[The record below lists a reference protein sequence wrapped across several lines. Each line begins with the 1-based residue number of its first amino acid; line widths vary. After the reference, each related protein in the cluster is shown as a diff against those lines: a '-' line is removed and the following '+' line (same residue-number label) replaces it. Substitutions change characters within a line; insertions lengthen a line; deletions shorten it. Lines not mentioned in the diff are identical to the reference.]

1 MKNIKILM
9 MSFAAVATLGLSS
22 CVQDLET
29 TPIDPSIDLP
39 QNILT
44 SEAAYEALLAK
55 CYQGL
60 ACSSSDGANGGPD
73 INGVDGGFGQY
84 LRAYFNLQCLTTD
97 EAVCCWNDTGLPDM
111 HNMNWQASNQFIV
124 AMYYRIFYQVSL
136 CNELIR
142 QVNENPTG
150 VEFQNKGVLIAEARA
165 LRALSYYHA
174 VDMFGNV
181 PFTTENDVVGNFF
194 PNQISRADLF
204 DYVENECK
212 ELIEGDDLAAEGTNV
227 YGRCDKGFVKMI
239 LAKLYLN
246 AEVYV
251 GQDRYAECAA
261 ICEDLVS
268 KYNLQQSITIQVPA
282 QAAKAAE
289 DAEAGEGAE
298 DGEDTGAGEGT
309 EDGEDDEVEMV
320 DKVIDGFSMLFS
332 ADNHLC
338 TANATFGAN
347 NEIIFAVPHDGIN
360 TTSYGGTNF
369 LIFAGTGGDMNAS
382 EAGIS
387 SGWGGLS
394 VTKQV
399 AELYAEGDVRAMF
412 FTDYGTAIADR
423 EVFTSGGYKSVK
435 FRNVNHDGSAAQTTG
450 FVDTDFPL
458 FRVADAHLMLAE
470 CAARGKADHAKGLAS
485 LNAVR
490 QRAGLEAVTTFTA
503 QDVLDERS
511 RELLWEGHRR
521 TDLIRFG
528 QFTTDAYLWE
538 YKGSPYDGKAVEDH
552 RNLFPLPPAD
562 VNANG
567 NLTQN
572 PGY

>member
-1 MKNIKILM
+1 MKNIKVLM
-9 MSFAAVATLGLSS
+9 LAVAGVFALGFSS
-22 CVQDLET
+22 CVNDLDV
-29 TPIDPSIDLP
+29 TPIDPNVQLP
-39 QNILT
+39 QDVLKD
-44 SEAAYEALLAK
+44 EAAFEALLAK

-142 QVNENPTG
+142 QVEANPAG
-150 VEFQNKGVLIAEARA
+150 VEFQHKGALIAEARA

-174 VDMFGNV
+174 IDMFGNV
-181 PFTTENDVVGNFF
+181 PFATEKDAVGAVG
-194 PNQISRADLF
+194 PKQINRADLF
-204 DYVENECK
+204 AWVEKECK
-212 ELIEGDDLAAEGTNV
+212 ELIEGNDLAAEGQNV

-239 LAKLYLN
+239 LAKMYLN

-251 GQDRYAECAA
+251 GEDRYADCAA
-261 ICEDLVS
+261 ICEDLIAN
-268 KYNLQQSITIQVPA
+268 YDLQQSITIEVA
-282 QAAKAAE
+282 DE
-289 DAEAGEGAE
+289 NGEPQ
-298 DGEDTGAGEGT
+298 
-309 EDGEDDEVEMV
+309 EVE
-320 DKVIDGFSMLFS
+320 INGFELLFC
-332 ADNHLC
+332 ADNHLR
-338 TANATFGAN
+338 TANSTFGAR

-369 LIFAGTGGDMNAS
+369 LIFAGTGGDMNAAA
-382 EAGIS
+382 AGIS
-387 SGWGGLS
+387 SGWGGLT

-399 AELYAEGDVRAMF
+399 SERYAEGDARAMF
-412 FTDYGTAIADR
+412 FTDYGTTITDR

-435 FRNVNHDGSAAQTTG
+435 FRNVKSNGEAGQTTG
-450 FVDTDFPL
+450 FVDTDWPL

-470 CAARGKADHAKGLAS
+470 CAARGKADNAKGLAS

-490 QRAGLEAVTTFTA
+490 ERAGLEKVSSFTA

-521 TDLIRFG
+521 SDLIRFG

-538 YKGSPYDGKAVEDH
+538 FKGAVKEGAAVAEH

-562 VNANG
+562 VNSNG
-567 NLTQN
+567 NLKQN
-572 PGY
+572 AGY

>member
-1 MKNIKILM
+1 MKNIKVLM
-9 MSFAAVATLGLSS
+9 LAVAGVFALGLSS
-22 CVQDLET
+22 CVKDLET
-29 TPIDPSIDLP
+29 TPIDPNVQLP
-39 QNILT
+39 QDVLKD
-44 SEAAYEALLAK
+44 EAAFEALLAK

-97 EAVCCWNDTGLPDM
+97 EATCCWNDTGLPDM

-142 QVNENPTG
+142 QVAANPAG
-150 VEFQNKGVLIAEARA
+150 VEFQNKGALVAEARA

-181 PFTTENDVVGNFF
+181 PFATENDAVGAQG
-194 PNQISRADLF
+194 PRQINRADLF
-204 DYVENECK
+204 AWIEKECK
-212 ELIEGDDLAAEGTNV
+212 ELLEGNDLAAEGTNV

-251 GQDRYAECAA
+251 GEDRYADCAA
-261 ICEDLVS
+261 LCEDLVAT
-268 KYNLQQSITIQVPA
+268 YPLADNFA
-282 QAAKAAE
+282 
-289 DAEAGEGAE
+289 D
-298 DGEDTGAGEGT
+298 
-309 EDGEDDEVEMV
+309 
-320 DKVIDGFSMLFS
+320 LFA
-332 ADNHLC
+332 ADNHLF
-338 TANATFGAN
+338 TANSTYGAS

-369 LIFAGTGGDMNAS
+369 LIFAGTGGDMNAA

-394 VTKQV
+394 VCKQV
-399 AELYAEGDVRAMF
+399 SERYTDGDVRAMF
-412 FTDYGTAIADR
+412 FKDYGTEIVDIFT
-423 EVFTSGGYKSVK
+423 FTSGGYKSMK
-435 FRNVNHDGSAAQTTG
+435 FRNVNLDGSAAQTTG

-458 FRVADAHLMLAE
+458 FRAADAYLMLAE
-470 CAARGKADHAKGLAS
+470 CSARGKADSAKGLAAY
-485 LNAVR
+485 NAVR
-490 QRAGLEAVTTFTA
+490 ERAGVSTATSITA

-511 RELLWEGHRR
+511 RELMWEGCRR
-521 TDLIRFG
+521 SDLVRFG
-528 QFTTDAYLWE
+528 QFTTADYVWE
-538 YKGSPYDGKAVEDH
+538 YKGSVKEGAAVADT

-562 VNANG
+562 VNANS
-567 NLTQN
+567 NLKQN
-572 PGY
+572 AGY

>member
-1 MKNIKILM
+1 MKNIKVLM
-9 MSFAAVATLGLSS
+9 LAVAGVFALGLSS
-22 CVQDLET
+22 CVNDLDV
-29 TPIDPSIDLP
+29 TPIDPNVQLP
-39 QNILT
+39 QDVLKD
-44 SEAAYEALLAK
+44 EAAFEALLAK

-84 LRAYFNLQCLTTD
+84 VRAYFGLLCLTTD

-142 QVNENPTG
+142 QVEANPAG
-150 VEFQNKGVLIAEARA
+150 VEFQHKGALIAEARA

-174 VDMFGNV
+174 IDMFGNV
-181 PFTTENDVVGNFF
+181 PFATEKDAVGAVG
-194 PNQISRADLF
+194 PRQINRADLF
-204 DYVENECK
+204 AWVEKECK
-212 ELIEGDDLAAEGTNV
+212 ELIEGNDLAAEGQNV

-251 GQDRYAECAA
+251 GEDRYADCAA
-261 ICEDLVS
+261 ICEDLVATYS
-268 KYNLQQSITIQVPA
+268 LAENFADLF
-282 QAAKAAE
+282 AADNDRFAV
-289 DAEAGEGAE
+289 
-298 DGEDTGAGEGT
+298 GT
-309 EDGEDDEVEMV
+309 E
-320 DKVIDGFSMLFS
+320 
-332 ADNHLC
+332 
-338 TANATFGAN
+338 
-347 NEIIFAVPHDGIN
+347 EIIFAVPHDGIN

-369 LIFAGTGGDMNAS
+369 LIFAGTGGDMTAAA
-382 EAGIS
+382 AGIS
-387 SGWGGLS
+387 SGWGGLT

-399 AELYAEGDVRAMF
+399 SERYAEGDARAMF
-412 FTDYGTAIADR
+412 FTDYGTAITDR

-435 FRNVNHDGSAAQTTG
+435 FRNVKSNGEAGQTTG
-450 FVDTDFPL
+450 FVDTDWPL

-470 CAARGKADHAKGLAS
+470 CAARGKADNAKGLAS

-490 QRAGLEAVTTFTA
+490 ERAGLEKVSSFTA

-511 RELLWEGHRR
+511 RELLWEGCRR

-538 YKGSPYDGKAVEDH
+538 FKGAVYEGAAVAEH

-562 VNANG
+562 VNSNG
-567 NLTQN
+567 NLKQN
-572 PGY
+572 AGY

>member
-1 MKNIKILM
+1 MKNIKVLM
-9 MSFAAVATLGLSS
+9 LAVAGVFALGLSS
-22 CVQDLET
+22 CVNDLDV
-29 TPIDPSIDLP
+29 TPIDPNVQLP
-39 QNILT
+39 QDVLKD
-44 SEAAYEALLAK
+44 EAAFEALLAK

-97 EAVCCWNDTGLPDM
+97 EATCCWNDTGLPDM

-124 AMYYRIFYQVSL
+124 AMYYRIFYQVGL

-142 QVNENPTG
+142 QVNNNPAG
-150 VEFQNKGVLIAEARA
+150 VEFQNKGALIAEARA

-174 VDMFGNV
+174 IDMFGNV
-181 PFTTENDVVGNFF
+181 PFSTEDDSVGAVG
-194 PNQISRADLF
+194 PRQISRADLF
-204 DYVENECK
+204 VYIEKECK
-212 ELIEGDDLAAEGTNV
+212 ELIEGNDLAAEGTNV

-246 AEVYV
+246 AEVYI
-251 GQDRYAECAA
+251 GEDRYADCAA
-261 ICEDLVS
+261 ICEDLIATYS
-268 KYNLQQSITIQVPA
+268 LAENFADLF
-282 QAAKAAE
+282 AADNDRFAV
-289 DAEAGEGAE
+289 
-298 DGEDTGAGEGT
+298 GT
-309 EDGEDDEVEMV
+309 E
-320 DKVIDGFSMLFS
+320 
-332 ADNHLC
+332 
-338 TANATFGAN
+338 
-347 NEIIFAVPHDGIN
+347 EIIFAVPHDGIN

-369 LIFAGTGGDMNAS
+369 LIFAGTGGDMNAAA
-382 EAGIS
+382 AGIS
-387 SGWGGLS
+387 SGWGGLT

-399 AELYAEGDVRAMF
+399 AERYAEGDARAMF
-412 FTDYGTAIADR
+412 FTDYGTEIVDIFT
-423 EVFTSGGYKSVK
+423 FTSGGYKSVK
-435 FRNVNHDGSAAQTTG
+435 FRNIKSNGEAGQTTG

-470 CAARGKADHAKGLAS
+470 CAARGKADNSKGLAS

-490 QRAGLEAVTTFTA
+490 ERAGLDKVTSFTA

-511 RELLWEGHRR
+511 RELLWEGSRR
-521 TDLIRFG
+521 TDLVRFG

-538 YKGSPYDGKAVEDH
+538 YKGSAKEGQAVAEH

-567 NLTQN
+567 NLKQN
-572 PGY
+572 AGY

>member
-1 MKNIKILM
+1 MKNIKVLM
-9 MSFAAVATLGLSS
+9 LAVAGVFALGFSS
-22 CVQDLET
+22 CVNDLDV
-29 TPIDPSIDLP
+29 TPIDPNVQLP
-39 QNILT
+39 QDVLKD
-44 SEAAYEALLAK
+44 EAAFEALLAK

-73 INGVDGGFGQY
+73 ISGVDGGFGQY

-142 QVNENPTG
+142 QVEANPAG
-150 VEFQNKGVLIAEARA
+150 VEFQHKGALIAEARA

-174 VDMFGNV
+174 IDMFGNV
-181 PFTTENDVVGNFF
+181 PFATEKDAVGAVG
-194 PNQISRADLF
+194 PRQINRADLF
-204 DYVENECK
+204 AWVEKECK
-212 ELIEGDDLAAEGTNV
+212 ELLEGNDLAAEGQNV

-251 GQDRYAECAA
+251 GEDRYAECAA
-261 ICEDLVS
+261 ICEDLVATYS
-268 KYNLQQSITIQVPA
+268 LAENFADLF
-282 QAAKAAE
+282 AADNDRFAV
-289 DAEAGEGAE
+289 
-298 DGEDTGAGEGT
+298 GT
-309 EDGEDDEVEMV
+309 E
-320 DKVIDGFSMLFS
+320 
-332 ADNHLC
+332 
-338 TANATFGAN
+338 
-347 NEIIFAVPHDGIN
+347 EIIFAVPHDGIN

-369 LIFAGTGGDMNAS
+369 LIFAGTGGDMNAAA
-382 EAGIS
+382 AGIS
-387 SGWGGLS
+387 SGWGGLT

-399 AELYAEGDVRAMF
+399 SERYAEGDARAMF
-412 FTDYGTAIADR
+412 FTDYGTTITDR

-435 FRNVNHDGSAAQTTG
+435 FRNVKSNGEAGQTTG
-450 FVDTDFPL
+450 FVDTDWPL

-470 CAARGKADHAKGLAS
+470 CAARGKADNAKGLAS

-490 QRAGLEAVTTFTA
+490 ERAGLEKVSSFTA

-511 RELLWEGHRR
+511 RELLWEGCRR

-538 YKGSPYDGKAVEDH
+538 FKGAVYEGAAVAEH

-562 VNANG
+562 VNSNG
-567 NLTQN
+567 NLKQN
-572 PGY
+572 AGY

>member
-1 MKNIKILM
+1 MKNIKVLM
-9 MSFAAVATLGLSS
+9 LAVAGVFALGFSS
-22 CVQDLET
+22 CVNDLDV
-29 TPIDPSIDLP
+29 TPIDPNVQLP
-39 QNILT
+39 QDVLKD
-44 SEAAYEALLAK
+44 EAAFEALLAK

-73 INGVDGGFGQY
+73 ISGVDGGFGQY

-97 EAVCCWNDTGLPDM
+97 EATCCWNDTGLPDM

-142 QVNENPTG
+142 QVNNNPAG
-150 VEFQNKGVLIAEARA
+150 VEFQHKGALIAEARA

-174 VDMFGNV
+174 IDLFGNV
-181 PFTTENDVVGNFF
+181 PFSTENDAVGAVG
-194 PNQISRADLF
+194 PKQISRADLF
-204 DYVENECK
+204 AWIEKECQ
-212 ELIEGDDLAAEGTNV
+212 ELLEGDDLAAEGTNV

-251 GQDRYAECAA
+251 GEDRYADCAA
-261 ICEDLVS
+261 LCEDLVG
-268 KYNLQQSITIQVPA
+268 KYNLQQSITIQVP
-282 QAAKAAE
+282 
-289 DAEAGEGAE
+289 GE
-298 DGEDTGAGEGT
+298 DGEM
-309 EDGEDDEVEMV
+309 EDKE
-320 DKVIDGFSMLFS
+320 INGFSLLFC
-332 ADNHLC
+332 ADNHLR
-338 TANATFGAN
+338 TANSTFGAN

-369 LIFAGTGGDMNAS
+369 LIFAGTGGDMNAA

-399 AELYAEGDVRAMF
+399 SERYTAGDARAMF
-412 FTDYGTAIADR
+412 FTDYGTEIVDIFT
-423 EVFTSGGYKSVK
+423 FTSGGYKSMK

-470 CAARGKADHAKGLAS
+470 CAARGKADNAKGLAS

-490 QRAGLEAVTTFTA
+490 ARAGLDAVSSFTA

-511 RELLWEGHRR
+511 REFMWEGCRR
-521 TDLIRFG
+521 SDLVRFG
-528 QFTTDAYLWE
+528 QFTTADYVWE
-538 YKGSPYDGKAVEDH
+538 YKGSVKDGAAVADH

-572 PGY
+572 AGY

>member
-1 MKNIKILM
+1 MKNIKVLM
-9 MSFAAVATLGLSS
+9 LAVAGVFALGFSS
-22 CVQDLET
+22 CVNDLDV
-29 TPIDPSIDLP
+29 TPIDPNVQLP
-39 QNILT
+39 QDVLKD
-44 SEAAYEALLAK
+44 EAAFEALLAK

-73 INGVDGGFGQY
+73 ISGVDGGFGQY

-97 EAVCCWNDTGLPDM
+97 EATCCWNDTGLPDM

-142 QVNENPTG
+142 QVNNNPAG
-150 VEFQNKGVLIAEARA
+150 IEFQHKGALIAEARA

-174 VDMFGNV
+174 IDLFGNV
-181 PFTTENDVVGNFF
+181 PFATENDSVGSEG
-194 PNQISRADLF
+194 PRQINRADLF
-204 DYVENECK
+204 AWVEKECK
-212 ELIEGDDLAAEGTNV
+212 ELLEGNDLAAEGTNV

-251 GQDRYAECAA
+251 GQDRYADCAA
-261 ICEDLVS
+261 ICEDLVG
-268 KYNLQQSITIQVPA
+268 KYNLHTNF
-282 QAAKAAE
+282 AE
-289 DAEAGEGAE
+289 
-298 DGEDTGAGEGT
+298 
-309 EDGEDDEVEMV
+309 
-320 DKVIDGFSMLFS
+320 LFC
-332 ADNHLC
+332 ADNHLQS
-338 TANATFGAN
+338 ANSTFGAS

-369 LIFAGTGGDMNAS
+369 LIFAGTGGDMDAS
-382 EAGIS
+382 AAGIS

-399 AELYAEGDVRAMF
+399 SERYAEGDVRAMF
-412 FTDYGTAIADR
+412 FTDYGTEIVDIFT
-423 EVFTSGGYKSVK
+423 FTSGGYKSQK
-435 FRNVNHDGSAAQTTG
+435 FTNVNHDGTAASAQG
-450 FVDTDFPL
+450 HVDTDWPL

-490 QRAGLEAVTTFTA
+490 ERAGLDKVTSFTA

-511 RELLWEGHRR
+511 REFLWEGCRR
-521 TDLIRFG
+521 SDLVRYG

-538 YKGSPYDGKAVEDH
+538 YKGSAKEGQAVADH

-572 PGY
+572 AGY

>member
-1 MKNIKILM
+1 MKNIKVLM
-9 MSFAAVATLGLSS
+9 LAVAGVFALGFSS
-22 CVQDLET
+22 CVNDLDV
-29 TPIDPSIDLP
+29 TPIDPNVQLP
-39 QNILT
+39 QDVLKD
-44 SEAAYEALLAK
+44 EAAFEALLAK

-142 QVNENPTG
+142 QVEANPAG
-150 VEFQNKGVLIAEARA
+150 VEFQHKGALIAEARA

-174 VDMFGNV
+174 IDMFGNV
-181 PFTTENDVVGNFF
+181 PFATEKDAVGAVG
-194 PNQISRADLF
+194 PKQINRADLF
-204 DYVENECK
+204 AWVEKECK
-212 ELIEGDDLAAEGTNV
+212 ELIEGNDLAAEGQNV

-239 LAKLYLN
+239 LAKMYLN

-251 GQDRYAECAA
+251 GEDRYADCAA
-261 ICEDLVS
+261 ICEDLVATYS
-268 KYNLQQSITIQVPA
+268 LAENFADLF
-282 QAAKAAE
+282 AADNDRFAV
-289 DAEAGEGAE
+289 
-298 DGEDTGAGEGT
+298 GT
-309 EDGEDDEVEMV
+309 E
-320 DKVIDGFSMLFS
+320 
-332 ADNHLC
+332 
-338 TANATFGAN
+338 
-347 NEIIFAVPHDGIN
+347 EIIFAVPHDGIN

-369 LIFAGTGGDMNAS
+369 LIFAGTGGDMNAAA
-382 EAGIS
+382 AGIS
-387 SGWGGLS
+387 SGWGGLT

-399 AELYAEGDVRAMF
+399 SERYAEGDVRAMF
-412 FTDYGTAIADR
+412 FTDYGTTITDR

-435 FRNVNHDGSAAQTTG
+435 FRNVKSNGEAGQTTG
-450 FVDTDFPL
+450 FVDTDWPL

-470 CAARGKADHAKGLAS
+470 CAARGKADNAKGLAS

-490 QRAGLEAVTTFTA
+490 ERAGLEKVSSFTA

-511 RELLWEGHRR
+511 RELLWEGCRR
-521 TDLIRFG
+521 SDLIRYG

-538 YKGSPYDGKAVEDH
+538 FKGAVYEGAAVDEH

-562 VNANG
+562 VNSNG
-567 NLTQN
+567 NLKQN
-572 PGY
+572 AGY

>member
-1 MKNIKILM
+1 MKNIKILI
-9 MSFAAVATLGLSS
+9 MSFAAVTTLGLSS
-22 CVQDLET
+22 CVNDLDT
-29 TPIDPSIDLP
+29 TPIDPNVQLP
-39 QNILT
+39 QDVLKD
-44 SEAAYEALLAK
+44 EAAFEALLAK

-124 AMYYRIFYQVSL
+124 AMYYRIFYQIGL
-136 CNELIR
+136 CNELLR
-142 QVNENPTG
+142 QVEANPAG
-150 VEFQNKGVLIAEARA
+150 VQFTNKGALIAEARA

-174 VDMFGNV
+174 IDMFGNV
-181 PFTTENDVVGNFF
+181 PFSTENDSVGAVG
-194 PNQISRADLF
+194 PRQIKRAELF
-204 DYVENECK
+204 EWIEKECK
-212 ELIEGDDLAAEGTNV
+212 ELIEGNDLAAEGTNI

-261 ICEDLVS
+261 LCEELVATYSLAENFADLF
-268 KYNLQQSITIQVPA
+268 
-282 QAAKAAE
+282 AADNDRFAV
-289 DAEAGEGAE
+289 
-298 DGEDTGAGEGT
+298 GT
-309 EDGEDDEVEMV
+309 E
-320 DKVIDGFSMLFS
+320 
-332 ADNHLC
+332 
-338 TANATFGAN
+338 
-347 NEIIFAVPHDGIN
+347 EIIFAVPHDGIN

-399 AELYAEGDVRAMF
+399 SERYAEGDARAMF
-412 FTDYGTAIADR
+412 FTDYGTAITDR

-435 FRNVNHDGSAAQTTG
+435 FRNVKSNGEAGQTTG

-470 CAARGKADHAKGLAS
+470 CAARGKADNAKGLAS

-490 QRAGLEAVTTFTA
+490 QRAGLDAVSSFTA

-511 RELLWEGHRR
+511 RELLWEGCRR
-521 TDLIRFG
+521 SDLIRFG

-538 YKGSPYDGKAVEDH
+538 FKGAVYEGAAVADH

-567 NLTQN
+567 NLKQN
-572 PGY
+572 AGY

>member
-1 MKNIKILM
+1 ML
-9 MSFAAVATLGLSS
+9 AVAGVFALGFSS
-22 CVQDLET
+22 CVNDLDV
-29 TPIDPSIDLP
+29 TPIDPNVQLP
-39 QNILT
+39 QDVLKD
-44 SEAAYEALLAK
+44 EAAFEALLAK

-97 EAVCCWNDTGLPDM
+97 EATCCWNDTGLPDM

-142 QVNENPTG
+142 QVNANPAG
-150 VEFQNKGVLIAEARA
+150 VEFKNKGALIAEARA

-174 VDMFGNV
+174 IDMFGNV
-181 PFTTENDVVGNFF
+181 PFATENDSVGSTG
-194 PNQISRADLF
+194 PRQINRADLF
-204 DYVENECK
+204 AYIEKECK
-212 ELIEGDDLAAEGTNV
+212 ELLEGNDLAAEGTNV

-251 GQDRYAECAA
+251 GQDRYADCAA
-261 ICEDLVS
+261 ICEDLVG
-268 KYNLQQSITIQVPA
+268 KYNLHTNF
-282 QAAKAAE
+282 AE
-289 DAEAGEGAE
+289 
-298 DGEDTGAGEGT
+298 
-309 EDGEDDEVEMV
+309 
-320 DKVIDGFSMLFS
+320 LFC
-332 ADNHLC
+332 ADNHLQ
-338 TANATFGAN
+338 TANSTFGAN

-369 LIFAGTGGDMNAS
+369 LIFAGTGGDMNAAA
-382 EAGIS
+382 AGIS

-399 AELYAEGDVRAMF
+399 SERYAEGDVRAMF
-412 FTDYGTAIADR
+412 FTDYGTEIVDIFT
-423 EVFTSGGYKSVK
+423 FTSGGYKSIK
-435 FRNVNHDGSAAQTTG
+435 FTNVNHDGSAASASG
-450 FVDTDFPL
+450 HVDTDWPL

-470 CAARGKADHAKGLAS
+470 CAARGKADNDKGLAS

-490 QRAGLEAVTTFTA
+490 ERAGLDKVTSFTA

-511 RELLWEGHRR
+511 REFLWEGHRR
-521 TDLIRFG
+521 TDLVRYG
-528 QFTTDAYLWE
+528 QFTTDSYVWE
-538 YKGSPYDGKAVEDH
+538 YKGSVKEGAAVADH

-567 NLTQN
+567 NLKQN
-572 PGY
+572 AGY

>member
-22 CVQDLET
+22 CVKDLET
-29 TPIDPSIDLP
+29 TPIDPNIQLP
-39 QNILT
+39 QDVLKD
-44 SEAAYEALLAK
+44 EAAFEALLAK

-142 QVNENPTG
+142 QVNNNPAG
-150 VEFQNKGVLIAEARA
+150 VEFQHKGALIAEARA

-174 VDMFGNV
+174 IDMFGNV
-181 PFTTENDVVGNFF
+181 PFSTENDAVGAVG
-194 PNQISRADLF
+194 PKQINRADLF
-204 DYVENECK
+204 DYVEKECK
-212 ELIEGDDLAAEGTNV
+212 ALIEGNDLAAEGTNI

-251 GQDRYAECAA
+251 GQNRYADCAA
-261 ICEDLVS
+261 ICEDLVG
-268 KYNLQQSITIQVPA
+268 KYNLHTNF
-282 QAAKAAE
+282 AE
-289 DAEAGEGAE
+289 
-298 DGEDTGAGEGT
+298 
-309 EDGEDDEVEMV
+309 
-320 DKVIDGFSMLFS
+320 LFC
-332 ADNHLC
+332 ADNHLQ
-338 TANATFGAN
+338 TANSTFGAN

-369 LIFAGTGGDMNAS
+369 LIFAGTGGDMNAAA
-382 EAGIS
+382 AGIS

-399 AELYAEGDVRAMF
+399 AERYAEGDARAMF
-412 FTDYGTAIADR
+412 FTDYGTEIVDIFT
-423 EVFTSGGYKSVK
+423 FTSGGYKSMK
-435 FRNVNHDGSAAQTTG
+435 FRNVNHDGTPAQTTG

-470 CAARGKADHAKGLAS
+470 CAARGKADNAKGLAS

-490 QRAGLEAVTTFTA
+490 ERAGLDKVSSFTA

-511 RELLWEGHRR
+511 REFLWEGCRR
-521 TDLIRFG
+521 TDLVRYG
-528 QFTTDAYLWE
+528 QFTTANYLWE
-538 YKGSPYDGKAVEDH
+538 YKGSVKEGAAVADY

-562 VNANG
+562 VNASG
-567 NLTQN
+567 KLTQN

>member
-1 MKNIKILM
+1 MKNIKVLM
-9 MSFAAVATLGLSS
+9 LAVAGVFALGLSS
-22 CVQDLET
+22 CVNDLDV
-29 TPIDPSIDLP
+29 TPIDPNVQLP
-39 QNILT
+39 QDVLKD
-44 SEAAYEALLAK
+44 EAAFEALLAK

-97 EAVCCWNDTGLPDM
+97 EATCCWNDTGLPDM

-124 AMYYRIFYQVSL
+124 AMYYRIFYQVGL

-142 QVNENPTG
+142 QVEANPAG
-150 VEFQNKGVLIAEARA
+150 VQFQNKGALIAEARA

-174 VDMFGNV
+174 IDMFGNV
-181 PFTTENDVVGNFF
+181 PFATEHDAVGAEG
-194 PNQISRADLF
+194 PRQISRADLF
-204 DYVENECK
+204 AWVENECK
-212 ELIEGDDLAAEGTNV
+212 ELIEGNDLAAEGTNV

-246 AEVYV
+246 AEVYI
-251 GQDRYAECAA
+251 GEDRYAECAA
-261 ICEDLVS
+261 LCEDLIAN
-268 KYNLQQSITIQVPA
+268 YDLQQSITIEVA
-282 QAAKAAE
+282 DE
-289 DAEAGEGAE
+289 NGEPQ
-298 DGEDTGAGEGT
+298 
-309 EDGEDDEVEMV
+309 EVE
-320 DKVIDGFSMLFS
+320 INGFELLFC
-332 ADNHLC
+332 ADNHLQ

-369 LIFAGTGGDMNAS
+369 LIFAGTGGDMIP
-382 EAGIS
+382 AGIS

-399 AELYAEGDVRAMF
+399 SERYAEGDARAMF
-412 FTDYGTAIADR
+412 FTDYGTEIVDIFT
-423 EVFTSGGYKSVK
+423 FTSGGYKSQK
-435 FRNVNHDGSAAQTTG
+435 FTNVNHDGSAAQTTG
-450 FVDTDFPL
+450 FVDTDWPL

-470 CAARGKADHAKGLAS
+470 CAARGKADQAKGLAS

-490 QRAGLEAVTTFTA
+490 ERAGLDKVTSFTA

-511 RELLWEGHRR
+511 REFLWEGCRR
-521 TDLIRFG
+521 SDLVRFG

-538 YKGSPYDGKAVEDH
+538 YKGSAKDGQAVAEH

-562 VNANG
+562 VNANS
-567 NLTQN
+567 NLKQN
-572 PGY
+572 ASY

>member
-1 MKNIKILM
+1 MKNIKVLM
-9 MSFAAVATLGLSS
+9 LAVAGVFALGFSS
-22 CVQDLET
+22 CVNDLDV
-29 TPIDPSIDLP
+29 TPIDPNVQLP
-39 QNILT
+39 QDVLKD
-44 SEAAYEALLAK
+44 EAAFEALLAK
-55 CYQGL
+55 CYMSL
-60 ACSSSDGANGGPD
+60 ACSGSDGANAGPD

-142 QVNENPTG
+142 QVEANPAG
-150 VEFQNKGVLIAEARA
+150 VEFQHKGALIAEARA

-174 VDMFGNV
+174 IDMFGNV
-181 PFTTENDVVGNFF
+181 PFATEKDAVGAVG
-194 PNQISRADLF
+194 PRQINRADLF
-204 DYVENECK
+204 AWVEKECK
-212 ELIEGDDLAAEGTNV
+212 ELIEGNDLAAEGQNV

-251 GQDRYAECAA
+251 GEDRYADCAA
-261 ICEDLVS
+261 ICEDLIAN
-268 KYNLQQSITIQVPA
+268 YDLQQSITIEVA
-282 QAAKAAE
+282 DE
-289 DAEAGEGAE
+289 NGEPQ
-298 DGEDTGAGEGT
+298 
-309 EDGEDDEVEMV
+309 EVE
-320 DKVIDGFSMLFS
+320 INGFELLFC
-332 ADNHLC
+332 ADNHLR
-338 TANATFGAN
+338 TANSTFGAR

-369 LIFAGTGGDMNAS
+369 LIFAGTGGDMNAAA
-382 EAGIS
+382 AGIS
-387 SGWGGLS
+387 SGWGGLT

-399 AELYAEGDVRAMF
+399 SERYAEGDARAMF
-412 FTDYGTAIADR
+412 FTDYGTTITDR

-435 FRNVNHDGSAAQTTG
+435 FRNVKSNGEAGQTTG
-450 FVDTDFPL
+450 FVDTDWPL

-470 CAARGKADHAKGLAS
+470 CAARGKADNAKGLAS

-490 QRAGLEAVTTFTA
+490 ERAGLEKVSSFTA

-511 RELLWEGHRR
+511 RELLWEGCRR

-538 YKGSPYDGKAVEDH
+538 FKGAVYEGAAVAEH

-562 VNANG
+562 VNSNG
-567 NLTQN
+567 NLKQN
-572 PGY
+572 AGY

>member
-22 CVQDLET
+22 CVKDLET
-29 TPIDPSIDLP
+29 TPIDPNIQLP
-39 QNILT
+39 QDVLKD
-44 SEAAYEALLAK
+44 EAAFEALLAK

-97 EAVCCWNDTGLPDM
+97 EATCCWNDTGLPDM

-124 AMYYRIFYQVSL
+124 AMYYRIFYQISL

-142 QVNENPTG
+142 QVNVNPAG
-150 VEFQNKGVLIAEARA
+150 VVFQNKGALIAEARA

-181 PFTTENDVVGNFF
+181 PFATEHDSVGAVG
-194 PNQISRADLF
+194 PKQINRADLF
-204 DYVENECK
+204 EYIEKECK
-212 ELIEGDDLAAEGTNV
+212 ELLEGNDLAAEGTNV
-227 YGRCDKGFVKMI
+227 YGRCDKGLVKMI

-251 GQDRYAECAA
+251 GQDRYAECATL
-261 ICEDLVS
+261 CEDLVGT
-268 KYNLQQSITIQVPA
+268 YTL
-282 QAAKAAE
+282 AE
-289 DAEAGEGAE
+289 NFAD
-298 DGEDTGAGEGT
+298 
-309 EDGEDDEVEMV
+309 
-320 DKVIDGFSMLFS
+320 LFA
-332 ADNHLC
+332 ADNDRFAVG
-338 TANATFGAN
+338 TK
-347 NEIIFAVPHDGIN
+347 EIIFAVPHDGIN

-369 LIFAGTGGDMNAS
+369 LIFAGTGGDMDAAA
-382 EAGIS
+382 AGIS

-399 AELYAEGDVRAMF
+399 AERYAEGDARALF
-412 FTDYGTAIADR
+412 FTAYGPEIVDIFT
-423 EVFTSGGYKSVK
+423 FTSGGYKSMK
-435 FRNVNHDGSAAQTTG
+435 FRNVNHDGTPAQTTG
-450 FVDTDFPL
+450 FVDVDFPL

-470 CAARGKADHAKGLAS
+470 CAARGKADNAKGLAS

-490 QRAGLEAVTTFTA
+490 ERAGLDKVSSFTA

-511 RELLWEGHRR
+511 RELMWEGHRR
-521 TDLIRFG
+521 SDLIRYG

-538 YKGSPYDGKAVEDH
+538 YKGAVKEGTAVADY

-567 NLTQN
+567 NLDQN
-572 PGY
+572 PGYASAK

>member
-1 MKNIKILM
+1 MKNIKVLM
-9 MSFAAVATLGLSS
+9 LAVAGVFTLGLSS
-22 CVQDLET
+22 CVKDLET
-29 TPIDPSIDLP
+29 TPIDPNVQLP
-39 QNILT
+39 QDVLKD
-44 SEAAYEALLAK
+44 EAAFEALLAK

-97 EAVCCWNDTGLPDM
+97 EATCCWNDTGLPDM

-142 QVNENPTG
+142 QVEANPAG
-150 VEFQNKGVLIAEARA
+150 VQFQNKGALIAEARA

-174 VDMFGNV
+174 IDMFGNV
-181 PFTTENDVVGNFF
+181 PFATENDAVGAQG
-194 PNQISRADLF
+194 PRQINRADLF
-204 DYVENECK
+204 AWLEKECK
-212 ELIEGDDLAAEGTNV
+212 ELIEGNDLAAEGTNV

-251 GQDRYAECAA
+251 GEDRYADCAA
-261 ICEDLVS
+261 ICEDLVET
-268 KYNLQQSITIQVPA
+268 YTL
-282 QAAKAAE
+282 AE
-289 DAEAGEGAE
+289 KFAD
-298 DGEDTGAGEGT
+298 
-309 EDGEDDEVEMV
+309 
-320 DKVIDGFSMLFS
+320 LFC
-332 ADNHLC
+332 ADNHLL
-338 TANATFGAN
+338 TANSTFGAS

-369 LIFAGTGGDMNAS
+369 LIFAGTGGDMNAA

-394 VTKQV
+394 VTKEI
-399 AELYAEGDVRAMF
+399 ADLYEEGDARAMF
-412 FTDYGTAIADR
+412 FTAYKKEIVDIFN
-423 EVFTSGGYKSVK
+423 FTSGGYKSMK
-435 FRNVNHDGSAAQTTG
+435 FRNVNHDGSAAQAVG

-458 FRVADAHLMLAE
+458 FRAADAYLMLAE
-470 CAARGKADHAKGLAS
+470 CAARGKADTDKGRAA

-490 QRAGLEAVTTFTA
+490 NRAGLDDAPS
-503 QDVLDERS
+503 LDAEEILKERG

-528 QFTTDAYLWE
+528 KFTTADYLWE
-538 YKGSPYDGKAVEDH
+538 YKGSVKEGAAVADY

-562 VNANG
+562 VNANS
-567 NLTQN
+567 NLKQN
-572 PGY
+572 AGY

>member
-1 MKNIKILM
+1 MLT
-9 MSFAAVATLGLSS
+9 FAAVASLGLSS
-22 CVQDLET
+22 CVNDLDV
-29 TPIDPSIDLP
+29 TPIDPNLQLP
-39 QNILT
+39 QDVLN
-44 SEAAYEALLAK
+44 SEEAFEALLSK

-73 INGVDGGFGQY
+73 ISGVDGGFGQY

-97 EAVCCWNDTGLPDM
+97 EATCCWNDTGLPDL

-142 QVNENPTG
+142 QVNANVAG
-150 VEFQNKGVLIAEARA
+150 IEFKNKGALIAEARA

-181 PFTTENDVVGNFF
+181 PFSTESNSVGSEG
-194 PNQISRADLF
+194 PRQINRADLF
-204 DYVENECK
+204 DWLVEECTD
-212 ELIEGDDLAAEGTNV
+212 LINGSDLAAEGQNV

-246 AEVYV
+246 AEVWKGEAMY
-251 GQDRYAECAA
+251 DKCAELCK
-261 ICEDLVS
+261 DLVA
-268 KYNLQQSITIQVPA
+268 KYELHENFA
-282 QAAKAAE
+282 
-289 DAEAGEGAE
+289 D
-298 DGEDTGAGEGT
+298 
-309 EDGEDDEVEMV
+309 
-320 DKVIDGFSMLFS
+320 LFA
-332 ADNHLC
+332 ADNHLF
-338 TANATFGAN
+338 TANSTYGAA

-369 LIFAGTGGDMNAS
+369 LIFAGTGGDMNAA

-399 AELYAEGDVRAMF
+399 SERFAEADARHLF
-412 FTDYGTAIADR
+412 FTDYGTEIVDIFT
-423 EVFTSGGYKSVK
+423 FTSGGYKSVK
-435 FRNVNHDGSAAQTTG
+435 FRNVNHDGTTAQTTG

-470 CAARGKADHAKGLAS
+470 CAARGKADSTKGLAS

-490 QRAGLEAVTTFTA
+490 ERAGVATLTSYTA

-511 RELLWEGHRR
+511 REFLWEGCRR
-521 TDLIRFG
+521 SDLIRFG
-528 QFTTDAYLWE
+528 QFTTADYVWE
-538 YKGSPYDGKAVEDH
+538 YKGSVKEGVAVEDH

-562 VNANG
+562 VNANA

-572 PGY
+572 AGY

>member
-22 CVQDLET
+22 CIKDLET
-29 TPIDPSIDLP
+29 TPIDPNIELP
-39 QNILT
+39 EDVLKD
-44 SEAAYEALLAK
+44 EAAFEALLAK

-124 AMYYRIFYQVSL
+124 AMYYRIFYQISL

-142 QVNENPTG
+142 QVNANPAG
-150 VEFQNKGVLIAEARA
+150 VVFQNKGALIAEARA

-174 VDMFGNV
+174 IDMFGNV
-181 PFTTENDVVGNFF
+181 PFATENDSVGAVG
-194 PNQISRADLF
+194 PKQINRADLF
-204 DYVENECK
+204 EYIEKECK
-212 ELIEGDDLAAEGTNV
+212 ELIEGNDLAAEGANI

-261 ICEDLVS
+261 ICEDLVG
-268 KYNLQQSITIQVPA
+268 KYTL
-282 QAAKAAE
+282 AANFADLFAA
-289 DAEAGEGAE
+289 DNDRFAV
-298 DGEDTGAGEGT
+298 GT
-309 EDGEDDEVEMV
+309 E
-320 DKVIDGFSMLFS
+320 
-332 ADNHLC
+332 
-338 TANATFGAN
+338 
-347 NEIIFAVPHDGIN
+347 EIIFAVPHDGIN

-369 LIFAGTGGDMNAS
+369 LIFAGTGGDMNAA

-399 AELYAEGDVRAMF
+399 AERYTEGDARAMF
-412 FTDYGTAIADR
+412 FTDYGAAITDR

-435 FRNVNHDGSAAQTTG
+435 FRNVNSDNSAAQTTG

-470 CAARGKADHAKGLAS
+470 CAARGKADMTKGLKS
-485 LNAVR
+485 LNDVR
-490 QRAGLEAVTTFTA
+490 KRAGLAEVSTFTA

-511 RELLWEGHRR
+511 RELMWEGHRR
-521 TDLIRFG
+521 SDLIRFG

-538 YKGSPYDGKAVEDH
+538 YKGAVYEGTAVADY

-567 NLTQN
+567 NLDQN
-572 PGY
+572 PGYASAK

>member
-1 MKNIKILM
+1 MKNIKFLM
-9 MSFAAVATLGLSS
+9 LAVAGVFALGISS
-22 CVQDLET
+22 CVNDLET
-29 TPIDPSIDLP
+29 TPIDPNVQLP
-39 QNILT
+39 QDVLKD
-44 SEAAYEALLAK
+44 EAAFEALLAK

-97 EAVCCWNDTGLPDM
+97 EATCCWNDTGLPDM

-124 AMYYRIFYQVSL
+124 AMYYRIFYQVGL

-142 QVNENPTG
+142 QVEANPAG
-150 VEFQNKGVLIAEARA
+150 VKFQNKGALIAEARA

-174 VDMFGNV
+174 IDLFGNV
-181 PFTTENDVVGNFF
+181 PFSTENDAVGAEG
-194 PNQISRADLF
+194 PRQINRADLF
-204 DYVENECK
+204 AWIEKECK
-212 ELIEGDDLAAEGTNV
+212 ELINGNDLAAEGTNV

-251 GQDRYAECAA
+251 GQDRYADCAA
-261 ICEDLVS
+261 ICEDLIAT
-268 KYNLQQSITIQVPA
+268 YQLNDNFA
-282 QAAKAAE
+282 
-289 DAEAGEGAE
+289 D
-298 DGEDTGAGEGT
+298 
-309 EDGEDDEVEMV
+309 
-320 DKVIDGFSMLFS
+320 LFA
-332 ADNHLC
+332 ADNHLE
-338 TANATFGAN
+338 TANATYGAS

-369 LIFAGTGGDMNAS
+369 LIFAGTGGDMNAT

-399 AELYAEGDVRAMF
+399 SERYDEGDVRAMF
-412 FTDYGTAIADR
+412 FTAYGTEIVDIFN
-423 EVFTSGGYKSVK
+423 FTSGGYKSVK
-435 FRNVNHDGSAAQTTG
+435 FRNVNHDGSTAQTTG

-470 CAARGKADHAKGLAS
+470 CAARGKADSAKGLAS

-490 QRAGLEAVTTFTA
+490 ERAGVATLTSYTA

-511 RELLWEGHRR
+511 REFLWEGCRR
-521 TDLIRFG
+521 SDLIRFG
-528 QFTTDAYLWE
+528 QFTTADYVWE
-538 YKGSPYDGKAVEDH
+538 YKGSVKEGAAVADH

-562 VNANG
+562 VNANS
-567 NLTQN
+567 NLKQN
-572 PGY
+572 AGY

>member
-1 MKNIKILM
+1 MKNIKFYI
-9 MSFAAVATLGLSS
+9 MSFAAVVTLGLSS
-22 CVQDLET
+22 CVGDLET
-29 TPIDPSIDLP
+29 TPIDPNVQLP
-39 QNILT
+39 QDVLKD
-44 SEAAYEALLAK
+44 EAAFEALLAK

-97 EAVCCWNDTGLPDM
+97 EATCCWNDTGLPDM

-124 AMYYRIFYQVSL
+124 AMYYRIFYQIGL
-136 CNELIR
+136 CNELLR
-142 QVNENPTG
+142 QVEANPAG
-150 VEFQNKGVLIAEARA
+150 VEFQHKGALVAEARA

-174 VDMFGNV
+174 IDLFGNV
-181 PFTTENDVVGNFF
+181 PFATEYDAVGAKG
-194 PNQISRADLF
+194 PRQINRAELF
-204 DYVENECK
+204 EYIESECK
-212 ELIEGDDLAAEGTNV
+212 DLLKGNDLAAEGTNV

-261 ICEDLVS
+261 LCEDLVATYS
-268 KYNLQQSITIQVPA
+268 LAENFADLF
-282 QAAKAAE
+282 AADNDRFAV
-289 DAEAGEGAE
+289 
-298 DGEDTGAGEGT
+298 GT
-309 EDGEDDEVEMV
+309 E
-320 DKVIDGFSMLFS
+320 
-332 ADNHLC
+332 
-338 TANATFGAN
+338 
-347 NEIIFAVPHDGIN
+347 EIIFAVPHDGIN

-369 LIFAGTGGDMNAS
+369 LIFAGTGGDMNAA

-399 AELYAEGDVRAMF
+399 SERYAEGDARALF
-412 FTDYGTAIADR
+412 FKDYGTEIVDIFT
-423 EVFTSGGYKSVK
+423 FTSGGYKSTK
-435 FRNVNHDGSAAQTTG
+435 FRNVKSNGEAGQTTG

-470 CAARGKADHAKGLAS
+470 CAARGKADMTKGLAS
-485 LNAVR
+485 INAVR
-490 QRAGLEAVTTFTA
+490 DRAGVATLTSFTA

-521 TDLIRFG
+521 SDLIRFG
-528 QFTTDAYLWE
+528 QFTTADYVWE
-538 YKGSPYDGKAVEDH
+538 YKGSVKEGAAVEDH

-567 NLTQN
+567 NLDQN
-572 PGY
+572 PGYAGAK

>member
-1 MKNIKILM
+1 ML
-9 MSFAAVATLGLSS
+9 AVAGVFALGFSS
-22 CVQDLET
+22 CVNDLDV
-29 TPIDPSIDLP
+29 TPIDPNVQLP
-39 QNILT
+39 QDVLKD
-44 SEAAYEALLAK
+44 EAAFEALLAK

-142 QVNENPTG
+142 QVEANPAG
-150 VEFQNKGVLIAEARA
+150 VEFQHKGALIAEARA

-174 VDMFGNV
+174 IDMFGNV
-181 PFTTENDVVGNFF
+181 PFATEKDAVGAVG
-194 PNQISRADLF
+194 PKQINRADLF
-204 DYVENECK
+204 AWVEKECK
-212 ELIEGDDLAAEGTNV
+212 ELIEGNDLAAEGQNV

-239 LAKLYLN
+239 LAKMYLN

-251 GQDRYAECAA
+251 GEDRYADCAV
-261 ICEDLVS
+261 ICEDLVATYS
-268 KYNLQQSITIQVPA
+268 LAENFADLF
-282 QAAKAAE
+282 AADNDRFAV
-289 DAEAGEGAE
+289 
-298 DGEDTGAGEGT
+298 GT
-309 EDGEDDEVEMV
+309 E
-320 DKVIDGFSMLFS
+320 
-332 ADNHLC
+332 
-338 TANATFGAN
+338 
-347 NEIIFAVPHDGIN
+347 EIIFAVPHDGIN

-369 LIFAGTGGDMNAS
+369 LIFAGTGGDMNAAA
-382 EAGIS
+382 AGIS
-387 SGWGGLS
+387 SGWGGLT

-399 AELYAEGDVRAMF
+399 SERYAEGDVRAMF
-412 FTDYGTAIADR
+412 FTDYGTEITDR

-435 FRNVNHDGSAAQTTG
+435 FRNVKSNGEAGQTTG
-450 FVDTDFPL
+450 FVDTDWPL

-470 CAARGKADHAKGLAS
+470 CAARGKADNAKGLAS

-490 QRAGLEAVTTFTA
+490 ERAGLEAVSSFTA

-511 RELLWEGHRR
+511 RELLWEGCRR

-538 YKGSPYDGKAVEDH
+538 FKGAVYEGAAVAEH

-562 VNANG
+562 VNSNG
-567 NLTQN
+567 NLKQN
-572 PGY
+572 AGY

>member
-1 MKNIKILM
+1 MKNIKVLM
-9 MSFAAVATLGLSS
+9 LAVAGVFALGFSS
-22 CVQDLET
+22 CVNDLET
-29 TPIDPSIDLP
+29 TPIDPNVQLP
-39 QNILT
+39 QDVLKD
-44 SEAAYEALLAK
+44 EAAFEALLAK

-73 INGVDGGFGQY
+73 ISGVDGGFGQY

-97 EAVCCWNDTGLPDM
+97 EATCCWNDTGLPDM

-142 QVNENPTG
+142 QVAANPAG
-150 VEFQNKGVLIAEARA
+150 VEFKNKGALVAEARA

-174 VDMFGNV
+174 IDMFGNV
-181 PFTTENDVVGNFF
+181 PFATENDAVGAQG
-194 PNQISRADLF
+194 PRQISRADLF
-204 DYVENECK
+204 AWVEKECQ
-212 ELIEGDDLAAEGTNV
+212 ELLEGNDLAAEGTNV

-251 GQDRYAECAA
+251 GEDRYADCAA
-261 ICEDLVS
+261 LCEDLVAT
-268 KYNLQQSITIQVPA
+268 YPL
-282 QAAKAAE
+282 AE
-289 DAEAGEGAE
+289 NFAD
-298 DGEDTGAGEGT
+298 
-309 EDGEDDEVEMV
+309 
-320 DKVIDGFSMLFS
+320 LFA
-332 ADNHLC
+332 ADNHLF
-338 TANATFGAN
+338 TANSTYGAS

-369 LIFAGTGGDMNAS
+369 LIFAGTGGDMNAA

-399 AELYAEGDVRAMF
+399 SERYTDGDVRAMF
-412 FTDYGTAIADR
+412 FKDYGTEIVDIFT
-423 EVFTSGGYKSVK
+423 FTSGGYKSMK

-458 FRVADAHLMLAE
+458 FRAADAYLMLAE
-470 CAARGKADHAKGLAS
+470 CAARGAADKTKGLDA

-490 QRAGLEAVTTFTA
+490 NRAGLDDATSLDAE
-503 QDVLDERS
+503 QILDERG

-528 QFTTDAYLWE
+528 QFTTADYVWE
-538 YKGSPYDGKAVEDH
+538 YKGSVKEGAAVADY

-562 VNANG
+562 ANANS
-567 NLTQN
+567 NLKQN
-572 PGY
+572 AGY

>member
-1 MKNIKILM
+1 MKNIKVLM
-9 MSFAAVATLGLSS
+9 LAVAGVFALGFSS
-22 CVQDLET
+22 CVNDLDV
-29 TPIDPSIDLP
+29 TPIDPNVQLP
-39 QNILT
+39 QDVLKD
-44 SEAAYEALLAK
+44 EAAFEALLAK

-124 AMYYRIFYQVSL
+124 AMYYRIFYQVGL

-142 QVNENPTG
+142 QVENNPAG
-150 VEFQNKGVLIAEARA
+150 VNFQNKGALIAEARA

-174 VDMFGNV
+174 IDMFGNV
-181 PFTTENDVVGNFF
+181 PFSTEKDAVGAVG
-194 PNQISRADLF
+194 PRQINRADLF
-204 DYVENECK
+204 AWVEKECK
-212 ELIEGDDLAAEGTNV
+212 ELIEGNDLAAEGQNV

-251 GQDRYAECAA
+251 GEDRYADCAA
-261 ICEDLVS
+261 ICEDLVATYS
-268 KYNLQQSITIQVPA
+268 LAENFADLF
-282 QAAKAAE
+282 AADNDRFAV
-289 DAEAGEGAE
+289 
-298 DGEDTGAGEGT
+298 GT
-309 EDGEDDEVEMV
+309 E
-320 DKVIDGFSMLFS
+320 
-332 ADNHLC
+332 
-338 TANATFGAN
+338 
-347 NEIIFAVPHDGIN
+347 EIIFAVPHDGIN

-369 LIFAGTGGDMNAS
+369 LIFAGTGGDMNAAA
-382 EAGIS
+382 AGIS
-387 SGWGGLS
+387 SGWGGLT

-399 AELYAEGDVRAMF
+399 SERYAEGDVRAMF
-412 FTDYGTAIADR
+412 FTDYGTAITDR

-435 FRNVNHDGSAAQTTG
+435 FTNVNHDGSAAQTTG
-450 FVDTDFPL
+450 FVDTDWPL

-470 CAARGKADHAKGLAS
+470 CAARGKADNAKGLAS

-490 QRAGLEAVTTFTA
+490 ERAGLEAVSSFTA

-511 RELLWEGHRR
+511 RELLWEGCRR

-538 YKGSPYDGKAVEDH
+538 FKGAVYEGAAVAEH

-562 VNANG
+562 VNSNG
-567 NLTQN
+567 NLKQN
-572 PGY
+572 AGY

>member
-1 MKNIKILM
+1 ML
-9 MSFAAVATLGLSS
+9 AVAGVFALGFSS
-22 CVQDLET
+22 CVNDLDV
-29 TPIDPSIDLP
+29 TPIDPNVQLP
-39 QNILT
+39 QDVLKD
-44 SEAAYEALLAK
+44 EAAFEALLAK

-142 QVNENPTG
+142 QVEANPAG
-150 VEFQNKGVLIAEARA
+150 VEFQHKGALIAEARA

-174 VDMFGNV
+174 IDMFGNV
-181 PFTTENDVVGNFF
+181 PFATEKDAVGAVG
-194 PNQISRADLF
+194 PRQINRADLF
-204 DYVENECK
+204 AWVEKECK
-212 ELIEGDDLAAEGTNV
+212 ELIEGNDLAAEGQNV

-251 GQDRYAECAA
+251 GEDRYADCAA
-261 ICEDLVS
+261 ICEDLVATYS
-268 KYNLQQSITIQVPA
+268 LAENFADLF
-282 QAAKAAE
+282 AADNDRFAV
-289 DAEAGEGAE
+289 
-298 DGEDTGAGEGT
+298 GT
-309 EDGEDDEVEMV
+309 E
-320 DKVIDGFSMLFS
+320 
-332 ADNHLC
+332 
-338 TANATFGAN
+338 
-347 NEIIFAVPHDGIN
+347 EIIFAVPHDGIN

-369 LIFAGTGGDMNAS
+369 LIFAGTGGDMNAAA
-382 EAGIS
+382 AGIS

-399 AELYAEGDVRAMF
+399 AERYAEGDTRAMF
-412 FTDYGTAIADR
+412 FTDYGTAITDR

-435 FRNVNHDGSAAQTTG
+435 FRNVKSNGDAGQTTG
-450 FVDTDFPL
+450 FVDTDWPL

-470 CAARGKADHAKGLAS
+470 CAARGKADNAKGLAS

-490 QRAGLEAVTTFTA
+490 ERSGLEAVSSFTA

-521 TDLIRFG
+521 SDLIRFG

-538 YKGSPYDGKAVEDH
+538 YKGAVYEGAAVADY

-567 NLTQN
+567 NLKQN
-572 PGY
+572 AGY

>member
-1 MKNIKILM
+1 MKNIKVLM
-9 MSFAAVATLGLSS
+9 LAVAGVFALGFSS
-22 CVQDLET
+22 CVNDLDV
-29 TPIDPSIDLP
+29 TPIDPNVQLP
-39 QNILT
+39 QDVLKD
-44 SEAAYEALLAK
+44 EAAFEALLAK

-142 QVNENPTG
+142 QVEANPAG
-150 VEFQNKGVLIAEARA
+150 VEFQHKGALIAEARA

-174 VDMFGNV
+174 IDMFGNV
-181 PFTTENDVVGNFF
+181 PFATEKDAVGAVG
-194 PNQISRADLF
+194 PKQINRADLF
-204 DYVENECK
+204 AWVEKECK
-212 ELIEGDDLAAEGTNV
+212 ELIEGNDLAAEGQNV

-251 GQDRYAECAA
+251 GEDRYADCAA
-261 ICEDLVS
+261 ICEDLVATYS
-268 KYNLQQSITIQVPA
+268 LAENFADLF
-282 QAAKAAE
+282 AADNDRFAV
-289 DAEAGEGAE
+289 
-298 DGEDTGAGEGT
+298 GT
-309 EDGEDDEVEMV
+309 E
-320 DKVIDGFSMLFS
+320 
-332 ADNHLC
+332 
-338 TANATFGAN
+338 
-347 NEIIFAVPHDGIN
+347 EIIFAVPHDGIN

-369 LIFAGTGGDMNAS
+369 LIFAGTGGDMNAAA
-382 EAGIS
+382 AGIS
-387 SGWGGLS
+387 SGWGGLT

-399 AELYAEGDVRAMF
+399 SERYAEGDARAMF
-412 FTDYGTAIADR
+412 FTDYGTTITDR

-450 FVDTDFPL
+450 FVDTDWPL

-470 CAARGKADHAKGLAS
+470 CAARGKADNAKGLAS

-490 QRAGLEAVTTFTA
+490 ERAGLEAVSSFTA

-511 RELLWEGHRR
+511 RELLWEGCRR

-538 YKGSPYDGKAVEDH
+538 FKGAVYEGAAVAEH

-562 VNANG
+562 VNSNG
-567 NLTQN
+567 NLKQN
-572 PGY
+572 AGY

>member
-1 MKNIKILM
+1 MKNIKVLM
-9 MSFAAVATLGLSS
+9 LAVAGVFALGFSS
-22 CVQDLET
+22 CVNDLDV
-29 TPIDPSIDLP
+29 TPIDPNVQLP
-39 QNILT
+39 QDVLKD
-44 SEAAYEALLAK
+44 EAAFEALLAK

-142 QVNENPTG
+142 QVEANPAG
-150 VEFQNKGVLIAEARA
+150 VEFQHKGALIAEARA

-174 VDMFGNV
+174 IDMFGNV
-181 PFTTENDVVGNFF
+181 PFATEKDAVGAVG
-194 PNQISRADLF
+194 PRQINRADLF
-204 DYVENECK
+204 AWVEKECK
-212 ELIEGDDLAAEGTNV
+212 ELIEGNDLAAEGQNV

-239 LAKLYLN
+239 LAKMYLN

-251 GQDRYAECAA
+251 GEDRYADCAA
-261 ICEDLVS
+261 ICEDLVATYS
-268 KYNLQQSITIQVPA
+268 LAENFADLF
-282 QAAKAAE
+282 AADNDRFAV
-289 DAEAGEGAE
+289 
-298 DGEDTGAGEGT
+298 GT
-309 EDGEDDEVEMV
+309 E
-320 DKVIDGFSMLFS
+320 
-332 ADNHLC
+332 
-338 TANATFGAN
+338 
-347 NEIIFAVPHDGIN
+347 EIIFAVPHDGIN

-369 LIFAGTGGDMNAS
+369 LIFAGTGGDMNAAA
-382 EAGIS
+382 AGIS
-387 SGWGGLS
+387 SGWGGLT

-399 AELYAEGDVRAMF
+399 SERYAEGDARAMF
-412 FTDYGTAIADR
+412 FTDYGTTITDR

-435 FRNVNHDGSAAQTTG
+435 FTNVNHDGSAAQTTG
-450 FVDTDFPL
+450 FVDTDWPL

-470 CAARGKADHAKGLAS
+470 CAARGKADNAKGLAS

-490 QRAGLEAVTTFTA
+490 ERAGLEAVSSFTA

-511 RELLWEGHRR
+511 RELLWEGCRR

-538 YKGSPYDGKAVEDH
+538 FKGAVYEGAAVAEH

-562 VNANG
+562 VNSNG
-567 NLTQN
+567 NLKQN
-572 PGY
+572 AGY

>member
-29 TPIDPSIDLP
+29 TPIDPSIQLP
-39 QNILT
+39 QDVLKD
-44 SEAAYEALLAK
+44 EAAFEALLAK

-97 EAVCCWNDTGLPDM
+97 EATCCWNDTGVPDL
-111 HNMNWQASNQFIV
+111 HNMNWQASNQFIS

-142 QVNENPTG
+142 QVNDNPAG
-150 VEFQNKGVLIAEARA
+150 VVFQNKGALIAEARA

-174 VDMFGNV
+174 IDMFGNV
-181 PFTTENDVVGNFF
+181 PFATENNSVGAVG
-194 PNQISRADLF
+194 PKQISRADLF
-204 DYVENECK
+204 DYIEKECK
-212 ELIEGDDLAAEGTNV
+212 ELIEGNDLAAEGTNV

-251 GQDRYAECAA
+251 GEDHYAECAA
-261 ICEDLVS
+261 ICEDLVGT
-268 KYNLQQSITIQVPA
+268 YELQQAVTFERE
-282 QAAKAAE
+282 K
-289 DAEAGEGAE
+289 E
-298 DGEDTGAGEGT
+298 DGEVE
-309 EDGEDDEVEMV
+309 EYEVN
-320 DKVIDGFSMLFS
+320 GFQVLFA
-332 ADNHLC
+332 ADNDLYAVG
-338 TANATFGAN
+338 TK
-347 NEIIFAVPHDGIN
+347 EIIFAIPHDGIN

-369 LIFAGTGGDMNAS
+369 LIFAGTGGAMDAAA
-382 EAGIS
+382 AGIS

-394 VTKQV
+394 VTKDV
-399 AELYAEGDVRAMF
+399 AERYDEGDARAMF
-412 FTDYGTAIADR
+412 FTDYGTEIPNIAD
-423 EVFTSGGYKSVK
+423 FTSGGYKSVK
-435 FRNVNHDGSAAQTTG
+435 FRNVKADGSAAQTTG
-450 FVDTDFPL
+450 FVDTDYPL

-470 CAARGKADHAKGLAS
+470 CAARGKADNAKGLAS

-490 QRAGLEAVTTFTA
+490 ERAGISTLTSYTA

-538 YKGSPYDGKAVEDH
+538 YKGSVKDGAAVEDH

-567 NLTQN
+567 NLDQN
-572 PGY
+572 PGYASAK